1 MTALSKV
8 ERLEFVEMIFARLF
22 IVVCFLMF
30 FVTGC
35 AVDGVDGGEPVPK
48 FVIRYIFSQPA
59 FDPRRSDEYD
69 YWLTYELENGVWH
82 FVYIEQNPL
91 TMDVINKAVA
101 DDIARLIEIYEKTD

>member
-48 FVIRYIFSQPA
+48 FVLSDIFSH
-59 FDPRRSDEYD
+59 S
-69 YWLTYELENGVWH
+69 L
-82 FVYIEQNPL
+82 
-91 TMDVINKAVA
+91 
-101 DDIARLIEIYEKTD
+101 RLIRDGLMSTIIG